1 MTDTLHLSLCNEL
14 LAADGL
20 SLAEQCRVA
29 ADLGYM
35 GLELAP
41 GSIDPVPHRL
51 SDGDWRAVRRTVEG
65 HGLRI
70 TGLHWLLAP
79 YPDLSITE
87 SARIAST
94 VEVLTAL
101 VEAARILGADVLVHG
116 SPSSRRLPEGVNG
129 DNALETA
136 ARALQPVA
144 EAAASAG
151 VTYCIEPLSPAET
164 SFVNT
169 VQDAR
174 VLVRAMDSPAFQTM
188 IDTSAAGQAE
198 AVPVAELIRR
208 EVPHGGIAHIQV
220 NDTNRGAPG
229 MGEDPFDEIAR
240 ALREVGWSSPIAVE
254 PFRTQINGTVTAA
267 IGAATMR
274 ASWRAAR

>member
-1 MTDTLHLSLCNEL
+1 MSDTLDLSLCNEL
-14 LAADGL
+14 LAEDGL

-51 SDGDWRAVRRTVEG
+51 SAEDWRAVRRMVEG

-87 SARIAST
+87 AKRTAGT
-94 VEVLTAL
+94 VEVLIAL
-101 VEAARILGADVLVHG
+101 VEAARLLGADVLVHG
-116 SPSSRRLPEGVNG
+116 SPSSRRLPDGVDLDG
-129 DNALETA
+129 ALETA
-136 ARALQPVA
+136 VRTLRPVV
-144 EAAASAG
+144 ESAATAG

-169 VQDAR
+169 VEDAR
-174 VLVRAMDSPAFQTM
+174 VLVMAMDSPAFQTM

-198 AVPVAELIRR
+198 AVPVADLIRR
-208 EVPHGGIAHIQV
+208 EVPIGGISHVQV

-240 ALREVGWSSPIAVE
+240 ALRDVGWSSPIAVE

-267 IGAATMR
+267 VGAATMR

>member
-1 MTDTLHLSLCNEL
+1 MVCPWPSN
-14 LAADGL
+14 AG
-20 SLAEQCRVA
+20 VA
-29 ADLGYM
+29 VDLGYM

-51 SDGDWRAVRRTVEG
+51 SAGDWRAVRRTVEG

-87 SARIAST
+87 LARIAST

-101 VEAARILGADVLVHG
+101 VEAASILGADVLVHG
-116 SPSSRRLPEGVNG
+116 SPSSRRLPEGVDRDG
-129 DNALETA
+129 ALETA

-144 EAAASAG
+144 EAAAAAG

-174 VLVRAMDSPAFQTM
+174 VLVRAMDSPTFQTM

-208 EVPHGGIAHIQV
+208 EVPIGGIAHVQV
-220 NDTNRGAPG
+220 NDTNQGAPG

-240 ALREVGWSSPIAVE
+240 ALRDVGWSSPIAVE

-274 ASWRAAR
+274 ASWRSAR